1 MTDIDAILAEKGS
14 FVKNAV
20 NVLYLMKMLV
30 YIKNLS
36 QNSPYKRFR
45 ECIEKN
51 KGDYK
56 MQILW
61 IRHGQ
66 TPGNVQRRY
75 VGRTDE
81 GLTDEAKLCLQKK
94 QVLMQDLC
102 VQTEGG
108 RNPEKWYH
116 AGAFVPDF
124 VYISPMMRC
133 RETAEILFPGQVFCV
148 QEGLQETDFG
158 DFEYKN
164 YEELKE
170 NPAYQAWIDSGG
182 QMMVPNGESGAGFRH
197 RCCRAYEQ
205 CVRDAQEKGAQRIAI
220 VCHGG
225 TIMSVLER
233 YGRPEKSFYE
243 WQIANGCGILT
254 ETIEE
259 GGYHYGIRE
268 IGKWE

>member
-1 MTDIDAILAEKGS
+1 MLKIL
-14 FVKNAV
+14 
-20 NVLYLMKMLV
+20 L
-30 YIKNLS
+30 
-36 QNSPYKRFR
+36 
-45 ECIEKN
+45 
-51 KGDYK
+51 
-56 MQILW
+56 
-61 IRHGQ
+61 IRHSM
-66 TPGNVQRRY
+66 TAGNRLGRY
-75 VGRTDE
+75 IGSRTDE
-81 GLTDEAKLCLQKK
+81 PLCEEGILLLGKFSYPP
-94 QVLMQDLC
+94 
-102 VQTEGG
+102 VQ
-108 RNPEKWYH
+108 RV
-116 AGAFVPDF
+116 FV
-124 VYISPMMRC
+124 SPMRRC
-133 RETAEILFPGQVFCV
+133 LETAGILFPGTEKEEEVLLKEC
-148 QEGLQETDFG
+148 DFG
-158 DFEYKN
+158 IFENKN
-164 YEELKE
+164 YQELSG
-170 NPAYQAWIDSGG
+170 NPEYQAWIDSGG

>member
-1 MTDIDAILAEKGS
+1 MFAKKTGSDAG
-14 FVKNAV
+14 FVRANRRWQESG
-20 NVLYLMKMLV
+20 KMVSCRGICTGL
-30 YIKNLS
+30 
-36 QNSPYKRFR
+36 
-45 ECIEKN
+45 CIQQS
-51 KGDYK
+51 DDA
-56 MQILW
+56 L
-61 IRHGQ
+61 
-66 TPGNVQRRY
+66 PG
-75 VGRTDE
+75 
-81 GLTDEAKLCLQKK
+81 
-94 QVLMQDLC
+94 
-102 VQTEGG
+102 
-108 RNPEKWYH
+108 
-116 AGAFVPDF
+116 
-124 VYISPMMRC
+124 
-133 RETAEILFPGQVFCV
+133 AEILFPGQVLCV

>member
-1 MTDIDAILAEKGS
+1 
-14 FVKNAV
+14 
-20 NVLYLMKMLV
+20 
-30 YIKNLS
+30 
-36 QNSPYKRFR
+36 
-45 ECIEKN
+45 
-51 KGDYK
+51 

-102 VQTEGG
+102 VKIEGAKK
-108 RNPEKWYH
+108 PEEWYH
-116 AGAFVPDF
+116 AGAFLPDL
-124 VYISPMMRC
+124 VYCSPMLRC
-133 RETAEILFPGQVFCV
+133 RETAEILFPGQVLHV

-158 DFEYKN
+158 EFEYKN

-182 QMMVPNGESGAGFRH
+182 QMTVPKGENGADFRR

-205 CVRDAQEKGAQRIAI
+205 CVRNARKKGAQRIAI

-233 YGRPEKSFYE
+233 YGRPEKFFYE

-254 ETIEE
+254 EKTEE
-259 GGYHYGIRE
+259 GGYTYGIRE

>member
-1 MTDIDAILAEKGS
+1 
-14 FVKNAV
+14 
-20 NVLYLMKMLV
+20 
-30 YIKNLS
+30 
-36 QNSPYKRFR
+36 
-45 ECIEKN
+45 
-51 KGDYK
+51 

-61 IRHGQ
+61 IRHGK
-66 TPGNVQRRY
+66 TLGNVQRRY

-108 RNPEKWYH
+108 RNPGKWYH
-116 AGAFVPDF
+116 AGAFVPDY
-124 VYISPMMRC
+124 VYSSPMMRC
-133 RETAEILFPGQVFCV
+133 RETAEILFPGQVLCV
-148 QEGLQETDFG
+148 QEGLQET
-158 DFEYKN
+158 
-164 YEELKE
+164 
-170 NPAYQAWIDSGG
+170 
-182 QMMVPNGESGAGFRH
+182 VPNGESGAGFRH

-243 WQIANGCGILT
+243 WQVANGCGILT

>member
-1 MTDIDAILAEKGS
+1 MKIYNTMSKRKEE
-14 FVKNAV
+14 FVPLEEGKVKMYVCGPTVYNFIHIGNARPMIV
-20 NVLYLMKMLV
+20 FDTV
-30 YIKNLS
+30 
-36 QNSPYKRFR
+36 
-45 ECIEKN
+45 
-51 KGDYK
+51 
-56 MQILW
+56 
-61 IRHGQ
+61 
-66 TPGNVQRRY
+66 RRY
-75 VGRTDE
+75 
-81 GLTDEAKLCLQKK
+81 
-94 QVLMQDLC
+94 
-102 VQTEGG
+102 
-108 RNPEKWYH
+108 
-116 AGAFVPDF
+116 
-124 VYISPMMRC
+124 
-133 RETAEILFPGQVFCV
+133 
-148 QEGLQETDFG
+148 
-158 DFEYKN
+158 FEYKN

>member
-1 MTDIDAILAEKGS
+1 MQLIL
-14 FVKNAV
+14 
-20 NVLYLMKMLV
+20 
-30 YIKNLS
+30 
-36 QNSPYKRFR
+36 
-45 ECIEKN
+45 
-51 KGDYK
+51 
-56 MQILW
+56 
-61 IRHGQ
+61 IRHSI
-66 TPGNVQRRY
+66 TAGNLEKRY
-75 VGRTDE
+75 LGRRTDE
-81 GLTDEAKLCLQKK
+81 PLCPEGVALAQKNAALF
-94 QVLMQDLC
+94 QAYQ
-102 VQTEGG
+102 
-108 RNPEKWYH
+108 
-116 AGAFVPDF
+116 PDILF
-124 VYISPMMRC
+124 CSPMKRC
-133 RETAEILFPGQVFCV
+133 TETAEILFSKMQPQLVEDLAEC
-148 QEGLQETDFG
+148 DFG
-158 DFEYKN
+158 AFEGKN
-164 YEELKE
+164 YRELSGV
-170 NPAYQAWIDSGG
+170 PAYQAWIDSGG

>member
-1 MTDIDAILAEKGS
+1 
-14 FVKNAV
+14 
-20 NVLYLMKMLV
+20 
-30 YIKNLS
+30 
-36 QNSPYKRFR
+36 
-45 ECIEKN
+45 
-51 KGDYK
+51 

-61 IRHGQ
+61 IRHGK
-66 TPGNVQRRY
+66 TLGNVQRRY

-108 RNPEKWYH
+108 RNPGKWYH
-116 AGAFVPDF
+116 AGAFVPDY
-124 VYISPMMRC
+124 VYSSPMMRC
-133 RETAEILFPGQVFCV
+133 RETAEILFPGQVLCV

-197 RCCRAYEQ
+197 RCC
-205 CVRDAQEKGAQRIAI
+205 
-220 VCHGG
+220 HGG